1 MDNKTMITV
10 EVAYAKP
17 EEQLILSL
25 EVAEGTQVGEAIE
38 QSGILEHFPEIDIEK
53 SKVGIFSKACTT
65 QTVLRAHDRIEIYR
79 ALIADPKEVRK
90 RRAAEGKKMNK
101 GGGKEEK

>member
-1 MDNKTMITV
+1 MITV

-25 EVAEGTQVGEAIE
+25 EVAEGTLVSDAIE
-38 QSGILEHFPEIDIEK
+38 QSGILSHFPEIDIET
-53 SKVGIFSKACTT
+53 SKLGIFSKACTGK
-65 QTVLRAHDRIEIYR
+65 TVLRAYDRIEIYR

-101 GGGKEEK
+101 GGGAEKK